1 MNREPV
7 SSSSVTSI
15 GYDPES
21 STLEVE
27 FSSGSVYQYFDVP
40 EQYYRELMSGGSIG
54 KVLNSIIKGQFRYA
68 RT

>member
-1 MNREPV
+1 MNREAV

-15 GYDPES
+15 GYDSES

-27 FSSGSVYQYFDVP
+27 FSNGSVYQYFDVP
-40 EQYYRELMSGGSIG
+40 EQFHRELMSGGSIG